1 MDFKETKLWKESV
14 ANEKYGHI
22 DLRNQLISA
31 FIQSRTNAS
40 LILKKIRD
48 DFPNLTVHDITHAD
62 GLWQVASVIVGD
74 NYSVNPL
81 EAFVLGCAFL
91 MHDAVL
97 SYDAV
102 GGIQHLRSLKEWKDY
117 YEDYKKVDSLEEDEK
132 LFETDFMA
140 IRLLHAKKAED
151 LHNQLFDR
159 CDGSRFYLIEN
170 EFLRNHYGEII
181 SQIAGSHH
189 WSIED
194 VDKKLDIQVP
204 PTHEYPI
211 EWRINPLKLAC
222 ILRCADAGHIDN
234 GRAPDYLL
242 RLLKANGVSRN
253 HWVAQNRLS
262 QIDIDLHDKEKVIIK
277 SNINFKEEDF
287 AAWNV
292 AYDAV
297 HILDHELKKSNE
309 LLKKKS
315 IDEFRAKGVSGA
327 GSKEEL
333 KKYIKTED
341 WEPYDAFVHISN
353 VEKLIINLGG
363 QKLYGKEHNLE
374 IVLRELIQNSRDAI
388 VARRYMDVGFRGK
401 ILIEIDEKDDG
412 TWISVTDDGVGMSMS
427 TIKDCFLNFGFNFWS
442 SDLSKQEYSGLNSS
456 GFKSVGQ
463 FGIGFFSI
471 FMVAKTVIV
480 ESRKFDSS
488 LNDNIV
494 LKFLNGLCLSPIV
507 SHKRGVSNTSTII
520 RFLLDNQK
528 IEWKNKYT
536 VKPAIIGSISF
547 DIPYASIISRIT
559 AGIDVDVYYKEPK
572 KDEIRVH
579 LDIKEIREGSNEL
592 NEWLKDITYARYR
605 DNNSYLDYI
614 EANYQR
620 LRRIDIDGS
629 FYGIAALNTFWNNQS
644 SYFGIST
651 VGGLSNIG
659 DVNDDSDYI
668 GCLIYET
675 DTARREAKAGN
686 INLSKWANEQLCILK
701 ENSLSDVDRLYL
713 PYILVKYR
721 IDITDD
727 MLIYVFDGGNREY
740 SSHNLKE
747 LIVNLA
753 GANKKFIIGLSS
765 FTKNSRAESYLDRER
780 STQQLS
786 KDEML
791 FVPLMNSEFLC
802 VSQDDTS
809 LHTNL
814 MWCINKICKD
824 LGFKVSSYKE
834 NNKTVSRI
842 CGTGEALVLTFSKGN
857 Q

>member
-1 MDFKETKLWKESV
+1 M
-14 ANEKYGHI
+14 
-22 DLRNQLISA
+22 SA
-31 FIQSRTNAS
+31 FIQSRKNAS
-40 LILKKIRD
+40 FVLNKIRE
-48 DFPNLTVHDITHAD
+48 DFPNLTVHDITHVD

-102 GGIQHLRSLKEWKDY
+102 GGIDHLRSLNEWKDY
-117 YEDYKKVDSLEEDEK
+117 YEDYKKDDSLEEKEK
-132 LFETDFMA
+132 LFETDFLT
-140 IRLLHAKKAED
+140 IRLLHAKKAEV

-159 CDGSRFYLIEN
+159 GDGSRFYLIEN
-170 EFLRNHYGEII
+170 ESLRSHYGEII

-189 WSIED
+189 WNIED
-194 VDKKLDIQVP
+194 VEKKLDIQVP
-204 PTHEYPI
+204 PTSEYPK
-211 EWRINPLKLAC
+211 EWGINPLKLAC
-222 ILRCADAGHIDN
+222 ILRCADAGHIDD

-242 RLLKANGVSRN
+242 RLLQVNGVSRN

-262 QIDIDLHDKEKVIIK
+262 QIDIDYCDKEKVIIK
-277 SNINFKEEDF
+277 SNIKFKEKDF

-297 HILDHELKKSNE
+297 RILDHELKTSNE
-309 LLKKKS
+309 LLKKNN
-315 IDEFRAKGVSGA
+315 IAEFQAKGVSGA

-333 KKYIKTED
+333 RKYIETEG

-353 VEKLIINLGG
+353 VEKLITTLGG

-388 VARRYMDVGFRGK
+388 VARRYIDVDFNGK
-401 ILIEIDEKDDG
+401 ILIEIEEKDDE
-412 TWISVTDDGVGMSMS
+412 TWISVIDDGVGMSMS

-442 SDLSKQEYSGLNSS
+442 SDLSKQEYPGLNSS

-507 SHKRGVSNTSTII
+507 SHKRGVSKTSTVIK
-520 RFLLDNQK
+520 FLLDNQK
-528 IEWKNKYT
+528 VEWKNKYT
-536 VKPAIIGSISF
+536 VKPAISGSISF

-572 KDEIRVH
+572 EEEIRVH
-579 LDIKEIREGSNEL
+579 LDINKIREGSSEL
-592 NEWLKDITYARYR
+592 KEWLKDITYARYR

-644 SYFGIST
+644 SYFDIST

-659 DVNDDSDYI
+659 DFNSNSNYV

-675 DTARREAKAGN
+675 DTARREAKAEN

-701 ENSLSDVDRLYL
+701 RDSLSDDDRLNL
-713 PYILVKYR
+713 PYILVKYG

-727 MLIYVFDGGNREY
+727 MLIYVIDGGNSKL

-765 FTKNSRAESYLDRER
+765 FIKNSRAEIYLDLER

-791 FVPLMNSEFLC
+791 FVPSMNSEFLC

-814 MWCINKICKD
+814 MWCINKICKE

-857 Q
+857 E